1 MKLSVSQQKEA
12 LLCLMCSSV
21 TKLITTRHWKFLSS
35 WSSWQIY
42 GRKPQGCSTE
52 SSCGLPASCGLLR
65 QNCEWIILS
74 VLMLCSRQNG
84 IGQWQS
90 WCRVKIQHGA
100 AVISV
105 LAFQKCTVAVA
116 GKCTLCFSGFFCLF
130 VLFLFFLVEKLF
142 LDTNF
147 TFQRKYP
154 QEDWCFFK

>member
-116 GKCTLCFSGFFCLF
+116 GKCTLCFSVFFLF
-130 VLFLFFLVEKLF
+130 VCFVSFFPSWKAVSGYKFHFPKKISSRRLMLF
-142 LDTNF
+142 
-147 TFQRKYP
+147 
-154 QEDWCFFK
+154 

>member
-116 GKCTLCFSGFFCLF
+116 GKCTLCFSVFLF
-130 VLFLFFLVEKLF
+130 VCFVSFFPSWKAVSGYKFHFPKKISSRRLMLF
-142 LDTNF
+142 
-147 TFQRKYP
+147 
-154 QEDWCFFK
+154 